1 MIIKNE
7 DIDSVLLAVPE
18 GHRHLRLALTTKE
31 ETIVLHEAAVAAIV
45 RAYVTV
51 KTHPQMRAIKLISAK
66 PEGLKE
72 GYAADQLIE
81 SEADEAVIEEMTHL
95 LSHDDKSGGDYRG

>member
-7 DIDSVLLAVPE
+7 DVDSVLLAVPE
-18 GHRHLRLALTTKE
+18 GHRHLRLALTTKDG
-31 ETIVLHEAAVAAIV
+31 ETVVLQEAAVAAIV

-51 KTHPQMRAIKLISAK
+51 KTHPQMRAVKLISAR
-66 PEGLKE
+66 PEHLKE

-81 SEADEAVIEEMTHL
+81 YEADEAVIEEMTKL
-95 LSHDDKSGGDYRG
+95 LNTI

>member
-7 DIDSVLLAVPE
+7 DMDSVLLAVPE
-18 GHRHLRLALTTKE
+18 GHRHLRLALTTKDGKKV
-31 ETIVLHEAAVAAIV
+31 VLQEAAVAAIV

-66 PEGLKE
+66 PEHLKE

-81 SEADEAVIEEMTHL
+81 SEADEAVVRQMTDL
-95 LSHDDKSGGDYRG
+95 LNSLL

>member
-18 GHRHLRLALTTKE
+18 GHRHLRLALTTKDGKKV
-31 ETIVLHEAAVAAIV
+31 VLQEAAVAAIV

-66 PEGLKE
+66 PEHLKE

-81 SEADEAVIEEMTHL
+81 SEADEAVIEQMTRL
-95 LSHDDKSGGDYRG
+95 LAG

>member
-1 MIIKNE
+1 M
-7 DIDSVLLAVPE
+7 
-18 GHRHLRLALTTKE
+18 
-31 ETIVLHEAAVAAIV
+31 AAIV

-66 PEGLKE
+66 PEHLKD

-81 SEADEAVIEEMTHL
+81 SEADEAVIEQMTRL
-95 LSHDDKSGGDYRG
+95 LAG

>member
-18 GHRHLRLALTTKE
+18 GHRHLRLALTTSDG
-31 ETIVLHEAAVAAIV
+31 ETVVLQEAAVAAIV

-66 PEGLKE
+66 AEGLKE

-81 SEADEAVIEEMTHL
+81 SEADEAVIDQMTDL
-95 LSHDDKSGGDYRG
+95 LNSLL

>member
-7 DIDSVLLAVPE
+7 DIYSVLLAVPE
-18 GHRHLRLALTTKE
+18 GHRHLRLALTTKGG
-31 ETIVLHEAAVAAIV
+31 ETVVLQEAAVAAIV

-66 PEGLKE
+66 PEHLKD

-81 SEADEAVIEEMTHL
+81 SEADEAVIEQMTRL
-95 LSHDDKSGGDYRG
+95 LAG

>member
-7 DIDSVLLAVPE
+7 DMDSVLLAVPE
-18 GHRHLRLALTTKE
+18 GHRHLRLALTTKDG
-31 ETIVLHEAAVAAIV
+31 ETVVLQEAAVAAIV

-51 KTHPQMRAIKLISAK
+51 KTHPQMRAVKLISTR

-81 SEADEAVIEEMTHL
+81 YAADEAVIEEITEL
-95 LSHDDKSGGDYRG
+95 LDSLL

>member
-18 GHRHLRLALTTKE
+18 GHRHLRLALKTKDGKKV
-31 ETIVLHEAAVAAIV
+31 VLQEAAVAAIV

-51 KTHPQMRAIKLISAK
+51 KTHPQMRAIKLTSAR
-66 PEGLKE
+66 PEASE
-72 GYAADQLIE
+72 GRLCGRPAYR
-81 SEADEAVIEEMTHL
+81 VRGGR
-95 LSHDDKSGGDYRG
+95 GGD